1 MNLPA
6 FGCACY
12 GPDKKIADF
21 LWWYRRSR
29 RFRRRSQ
36 GIHAEVVFSF
46 SCFSGDARRVNG
58 LVEGKGMVVMTVPFW
73 YDVASLSVECTA
85 VVCIGCI
92 IIGKIPLFGG
102 RFGRENG
109 KLLHKR
115 VRNVCN
121 IWFYILHLFLQ
132 TQVGRAV
139 CFFIYL

>member
-85 VVCIGCI
+85 VVCRFVCI
-92 IIGKIPLFGG
+92 VCMIIGKIPLFGG

-121 IWFYILHLFLQ
+121 IWFYILHLLLQ
-132 TQVGRAV
+132 A
-139 CFFIYL
+139 